1 MRVEA
6 SDAARDA
13 IRRVAASGREDLVLV
28 LGTGCCD
35 STAPYLYDH
44 YYPGRDA
51 VQVGDVQGVPVF
63 AHRWL
68 ADLYA
73 GSHGLQVDCRQD
85 VVSDSFSLES
95 ELGCRLTLRVEI
107 PREGRAAA
115 G

>member
-6 SDAARDA
+6 TSAAHDV

-44 YYPGRDA
+44 YDPGRDA
-51 VQVGDVQGVPVF
+51 VQVGDVEGVPVV

-73 GSHGLQVDCRQD
+73 DRDELQLDCTED
-85 VVSDSFSLES
+85 VLSDSFSLES
-95 ELGCRLTLRVEI
+95 ELGCRLILRVVI
-107 PREGRAAA
+107 PQEGRAAA